1 MAQEKTQMTMKG
13 EPLMLSGT
21 AVDIGQ
27 EAPDFEVLDNE
38 LKTVT
43 LSSFAGKTLII
54 CSVPSLDTSVCDTE
68 TRKFNEKA
76 AELGEGVAVL
86 VISMDLPFAQKRWCG
101 AAGIRNVKTLSD
113 HRNASFGKAYG
124 VLIEGLRLLARAIFI
139 IDRQGVIRY
148 KQIVPEITSEPDYDD
163 CLNSVRRLI
172 K

>member
-1 MAQEKTQMTMKG
+1 MAQEKTQITMKG

-163 CLNSVRRLI
+163 CLNAVRRLI

>member
-1 MAQEKTQMTMKG
+1 MEEKKRTVTVKSNTVTLVG
-13 EPLMLSGT
+13 NE
-21 AVDIGQ
+21 VDLGQ
-27 EAPDFEVLDNE
+27 KAPDFEVLDNE
-38 LKTVT
+38 LKSVT

-76 AELGEGVAVL
+76 AEFGEGVAVL

-124 VLIEGLRLLARAIFI
+124 VLIEELRLLARAIFI
-139 IDRQGVIRY
+139 VDEEGVIRY

-163 CLNSVRRLI
+163 CLNFVKQLI

>member
-1 MAQEKTQMTMKG
+1 MAQEKTQITMKG

-124 VLIEGLRLLARAIFI
+124 VLIEGLRLLARAICI

-163 CLNSVRRLI
+163 CLNAVRRLI

>member
-1 MAQEKTQMTMKG
+1 MAQEKTQITMKG